1 MHDDDEAK
9 FDKKPDD
16 LISFEEK
23 DGYYIIYFN
32 ASRFPTKSDDP
43 GSNYY
48 TYEPQLDYE
57 PQFMRAKKRI
67 KDKEKIATF
76 RIYKHTSW
84 SSPSTGSTYSRK
96 LFREYNIVAPFDGI
110 IDTTTIP
117 KTSMSWVKIGII
129 IPKTVAEEQQEI
141 ENKIQNEYGI
151 PKSYYD
157 ELFAICS
164 EIKNFHSS
172 LLLKPE
178 ILRKLQ
184 SFSDQMNIK
193 IDDCVYQ
200 FITMDCIRCFH
211 SMHIDIDFEKKESLG
226 LQMIIWNEVKKESFP
241 EYKDVSLVINSAA
254 VFSPFII
261 AFENVMNNLMAD
273 DHLVLPAVLES
284 VDVQLKEKYLL
295 LLYRWC
301 NAIANIDKELSFEE
315 KEWLKELQS
324 FDTALCSHS
333 SSIIFGT
340 RNPIIQETKKTI
352 QTPKSSSTDKD
363 PSSEKK
369 PNKLPMEELSSL
381 IGLKSVKE
389 EIESLYNYIK
399 IQKIRIEKGIKSP
412 PLSYHCVFTGNPG
425 TGKTTVARIVAQIY
439 KELGILKKGHLVET
453 DRSGL
458 VAEYVGQT
466 AIKTNSIIDK
476 AIDGVLFID
485 EAYSLSEGGQG
496 DFGKEAISTLIK
508 RMEDDRERLVVILAG
523 YSSNMDDFIN
533 TNPGLQSR
541 FSRYIDFPD
550 YSEEELLQIFLQNA
564 KKGDYVL
571 DENALTLLRGVLHDA
586 IVHKDK
592 NFGNARYVR
601 NLFEKCIQ
609 NQANRLSE
617 EKIVDKEKLCL
628 LTAKDI
634 IED

>member
-1 MHDDDEAK
+1 
-9 FDKKPDD
+9 
-16 LISFEEK
+16 
-23 DGYYIIYFN
+23 
-32 ASRFPTKSDDP
+32 
-43 GSNYY
+43 
-48 TYEPQLDYE
+48 
-57 PQFMRAKKRI
+57 
-67 KDKEKIATF
+67 
-76 RIYKHTSW
+76 
-84 SSPSTGSTYSRK
+84 
-96 LFREYNIVAPFDGI
+96 
-110 IDTTTIP
+110 
-117 KTSMSWVKIGII
+117 
-129 IPKTVAEEQQEI
+129 
-141 ENKIQNEYGI
+141 
-151 PKSYYD
+151 
-157 ELFAICS
+157 
-164 EIKNFHSS
+164 
-172 LLLKPE
+172 
-178 ILRKLQ
+178 
-184 SFSDQMNIK
+184 
-193 IDDCVYQ
+193 
-200 FITMDCIRCFH
+200 
-211 SMHIDIDFEKKESLG
+211 
-226 LQMIIWNEVKKESFP
+226 
-241 EYKDVSLVINSAA
+241 
-254 VFSPFII
+254 
-261 AFENVMNNLMAD
+261 
-273 DHLVLPAVLES
+273 
-284 VDVQLKEKYLL
+284 
-295 LLYRWC
+295 
-301 NAIANIDKELSFEE
+301 
-315 KEWLKELQS
+315 
-324 FDTALCSHS
+324 
-333 SSIIFGT
+333 
-340 RNPIIQETKKTI
+340 
-352 QTPKSSSTDKD
+352 
-363 PSSEKK
+363 
-369 PNKLPMEELSSL
+369 MEELSSL
-381 IGLKSVKE
+381 NGLKSVKE